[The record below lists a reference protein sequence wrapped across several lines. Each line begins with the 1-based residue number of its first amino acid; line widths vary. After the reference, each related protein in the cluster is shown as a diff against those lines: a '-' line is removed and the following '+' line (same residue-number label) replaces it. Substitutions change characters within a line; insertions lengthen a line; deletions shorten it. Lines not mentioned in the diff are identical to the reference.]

1 MFKKKFN
8 HDDLTHYEPVTNLN
22 QLVTVDFLNKKHK
35 NLMPEY
41 INELMVLEYQDIDD
55 NEKELLKQEIINKK
69 NEYETKL
76 INEYLERLNENNDND
91 NLEEK

>member
-8 HDDLTHYEPVTNLN
+8 HDDLSHYQPVTNLN

-41 INELMVLEYQDIDD
+41 ISELLINNMIDD
-55 NEKELLKQEIINKK
+55 EEEREQRKYEILQRKKEQDE
-69 NEYETKL
+69 KL
-76 INEYLERLNENNDND
+76 INEYLERFNEN
-91 NLEEK
+91 